1 MDAKLQRLIQRRG
14 WDLAASDYEKSWSR
28 QLQPSTDKLLAFA
41 DVKPGESVIETASG
55 TGLITLVVAEQAR
68 NGRVLATDI
77 SKKML
82 FQLRMRQSTRKEFK
96 PHHFGILK
104 TKVAQLYTVKRER
117 EVAEGVGKRDS
128 REIKFK
134 ERAASI
140 YL

>member
-1 MDAKLQRLIQRRG
+1 MVVLRVQLSGSQTQRTQKRGVAVVVRAEGDA
-14 WDLAASDYEKSWSR
+14 AAADEFSGLKPTSIKDFKALSNEA
-28 QLQPSTDKLLAFA
+28 LLEE
-41 DVKPGESVIETASG
+41 VTK
-55 TGLITLVVAEQAR
+55 
-68 NGRVLATDI
+68 

-134 ERAASI
+134 ERTASL

>member
-1 MDAKLQRLIQRRG
+1 MMKVSGRSAPKRAATVVVRAEGDAAAEDEYTALKPTKVKDFK
-14 WDLAASDYEKSWSR
+14 DLSNEA
-28 QLQPSTDKLLAFA
+28 LLEE
-41 DVKPGESVIETASG
+41 VTK
-55 TGLITLVVAEQAR
+55 
-68 NGRVLATDI
+68 

-117 EVAEGVGKRDS
+117 EVAEGVNKRDS
-128 REIKFK
+128 RELKFK
-134 ERAASI
+134 ERTANI